1 VFGAPEV
8 HSDGEIWVQTLWDL
22 RDAVGSDV
30 AEALITRAME
40 LSPFNPSFL
49 DERNAILQADL
60 VLTGGAQQST
70 IWSVFAGRG
79 MGWFA
84 GTLDGDDTRPVE
96 SFSVPPGPGSP
107 TGTLGGIVS
116 DDQTAVR
123 LQGAIVAFGGH
134 DHGAGNY
141 VGVSDSTGTYS
152 IANIFAGT
160 YPKVTARAPGG
171 YETTFLSSLTI
182 NAGANVHD
190 FPLRRDWAAAAGG
203 GTITA
208 FNGPDYTAFGC
219 GPINAIDLSAGSGW
233 GSDTDHDALITG
245 VASDKF
251 IVVKLPNRVNV
262 SGLAVNPSNTCGDP
276 GSSSTRGWRID
287 ASADGVS
294 FTTIG
299 SGVFYLANRGH
310 LNTVFT
316 GSLPGI
322 QYVRFWIL
330 NPQVPVAGG
339 GACTGPADCGTAPDD
354 DSNVAAQCGAG
365 KPNAFGG
372 CQFMDM
378 VELAVYG
385 TQAP

>member
-1 VFGAPEV
+1 VAGGPEV

-22 RDAVGSDV
+22 RDQIGSDA
-30 AEALITRAME
+30 AEGLITRAME

-49 DERNAILQADL
+49 DERNAILQADM
-60 VLTGGAQQST
+60 VATGGAQQSI
-70 IWSVFAGRG
+70 IWSVFAARG

-84 GTLDGDDTRPVE
+84 GTIDGDDTSPAE
-96 SFSVPPGPGSP
+96 SFSLPPSPGSP
-107 TGTLGGIVS
+107 TGTLSGIVS
-116 DDQTAVR
+116 NFDTAVR
-123 LQGAIVAFGGH
+123 IEGAIVAFGGH

-141 VGVSDSTGTYS
+141 VDVSDSTGNYS

-160 YPKVTARAPGG
+160 YPKVTARAPG
-171 YETTFLSSLTI
+171 YETIFLSSLTI
-182 NAGANVHD
+182 NPGANVHD
-190 FPLRRDWAAAAGG
+190 FLLRRDWAAASGG
-203 GTITA
+203 GIIAA
-208 FNGPDYTAFGC
+208 FNGPDYTPFGC

-233 GSDTDHDALITG
+233 GSDTDHDALVTG

-251 IVVKLPNRVNV
+251 IVVKLPNKVNV
-262 SGLAVNPSNTCGDP
+262 TQLAVNPSNTCGDP
-276 GSSSTRGWRID
+276 GSSSTRGWRIE
-287 ASADGVS
+287 ASVDGVS
-294 FTTIG
+294 FTTVS
-299 SGVFYLANRGH
+299 SGVFYLGNRGH
-310 LNTVFT
+310 LNTVFS
-316 GSLPGI
+316 GSLAGI

-385 TQAP
+385 LQAP